1 MGQDQNQQ
9 QADRQHRQQQ
19 KIIEQRQSD
28 LSRLRAVSLTND
40 RLLREIGGLKERIFQ
55 LEGEKLELNDRLL
68 EIQEENDDME
78 FRLLE
83 FENSRSSP
91 TKRSTPQHVADA
103 TLSDEGVAVRCNRLS
118 TKYKQ
123 GQISDQE
130 LALIERE
137 KEIEAIEY
145 RLEELGDRL
154 RRIKRSSNYG
164 LSEDDVETIEMS
176 TQALTLAS
184 TRIRASNESIA
195 ALSSTIEE
203 LADVQNL
210 LQAENVEL
218 RREKERAESHPP
230 QELVDELEETKNVL
244 QQVRDELKTTKDA
257 IAEYRQMEAKWRQ
270 KFEAQ
275 QNAESRY

>member
-1 MGQDQNQQ
+1 M
-9 QADRQHRQQQ
+9 
-19 KIIEQRQSD
+19 
-28 LSRLRAVSLTND
+28 SLTND
-40 RLLREIGGLKERIFQ
+40 RLLREIGSLKERIFQ
-55 LEGEKLELNDRLL
+55 LEGEKLELNDQLL

-137 KEIEAIEY
+137 KEIDAIEY
-145 RLEELGDRL
+145 RLDELGERL
-154 RRIKRSSNYG
+154 RRIKHSSDYG
-164 LSEDDVETIEMS
+164 ISEDDAETIEVS
-176 TQALTLAS
+176 KQALALAS

-195 ALSSTIEE
+195 ALSSTIDE
-203 LADVQNL
+203 LADLQSL
-210 LQAENVEL
+210 LEAENSEL
-218 RREKERAESHPP
+218 RREKAEGQATPP
-230 QELVDELEETKNVL
+230 QELVDELEETKKVL
-244 QQVRDELKTTKDA
+244 EEVRTELLTTK
-257 IAEYRQMEAKWRQ
+257 
-270 KFEAQ
+270 
-275 QNAESRY
+275 N